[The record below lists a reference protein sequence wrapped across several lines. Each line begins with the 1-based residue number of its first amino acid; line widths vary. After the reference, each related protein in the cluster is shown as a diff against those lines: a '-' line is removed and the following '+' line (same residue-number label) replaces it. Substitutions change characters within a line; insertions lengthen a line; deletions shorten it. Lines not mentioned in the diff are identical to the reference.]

1 MGLLFIFLDPPIY
14 YQAPQL
20 TTNGATSVTQTSA
33 VLNGSIIILGGELN
47 IERGFQISTVPY
59 PNDAPDG
66 SVKEYGSFSAGNFS
80 LSVDGLT
87 PETTYYYRA
96 YSKNTQ
102 YTGYGTWVTFTTSL
116 HLYTIEIDGE
126 DRTADVIIPSLQVED
141 QLNDQQN
148 SCQFL
153 LDNRRGLGF
162 PEADEEVII
171 TMDDGT
177 ILFGGYIVNVSINS
191 KIGAGAVMASISCI
205 DYARLLDSNL
215 VHRTYENMTD
225 KQIIESMVAEYC
237 IGFGIT
243 TTNVLTGITIEQISF
258 NYLQPSQCL
267 RKICELTGR
276 NWYIDY
282 SKDLHYFP
290 LATNSAP
297 FNIDSS
303 CASHTDLK
311 ITKDS
316 SQIKNRV
323 YVRGGTKLSDFTT
336 YSEKGD
342 GTKIKFTLPDKP
354 HDVSIT
360 VNGAAKSIGIKN
372 IDTTGYDWYLNY
384 QEKYIEQDA
393 GGSVLGAGDVL
404 VVTYKYDIPILVA
417 VENQASIIAHGQK
430 EFAIFDK
437 SIATTQAARDRA
449 TAELTDYAN
458 HIVEGSFKT
467 LEPGFRS
474 GQYININL
482 TEYDVNANYIVQK
495 VTSVSMGGGVY
506 EYSVFIAS
514 AKTMGIIKF
523 LIELLE
529 ANKNLVELDDNE
541 VVDELYNLTD
551 SLLSDSLTDSLIID
565 SAGPYAT
572 WCAASETSPSTR
584 ARWDLFQWG

>member
-1 MGLLFIFLDPPIY
+1 MGLLFIFLDPPILIGI
-14 YQAPQL
+14 PEL
-20 TTNGATSVTQTSA
+20 TTDGASSVTQTSA
-33 VLNGSIIILGGELN
+33 VLNASIIHVGGELD
-47 IERGFQISTVPY
+47 IERGFQIGTTPY
-59 PNDAPDG
+59 PSTAPGD
-66 SVKEYGSFSAGNFS
+66 SVLEYGSFNTGNYS

-87 PETTYYYRA
+87 PNTTYYFRSYA
-96 YSKNTQ
+96 KNTQ
-102 YTGYGTWVTFTTSL
+102 FTGYGEWSTFTTAL
-116 HLYTIEIDGE
+116 PLYKIEINGV
-126 DRTADVIIPSLQVED
+126 DRTPDVILPSLQVED

-148 SCQFL
+148 TCTL
-153 LDNRRGLGF
+153 LIDNRRGLGF
-162 PEADEEVII
+162 PEADEEIII
-171 TMDDGT
+171 TLDDGT
-177 ILFGGYIVNVSINS
+177 VLFGGYVVSVVINS
-191 KIGAGAVMASISCI
+191 KMGAGAVMATLSCV
-205 DYARLLDSNL
+205 DYSRLLDSNL
-215 VHRTYENMTD
+215 VHQTYENMTD
-225 KQIIESMVAEYC
+225 KQVIDAIVAEYC
-237 IGFGIT
+237 LGFGIT
-243 TTNVLTGITIEQISF
+243 TTNVLTGVTIEQISF
-258 NYLQPSQCL
+258 NYLQPSQCF

-282 SKDLHYFP
+282 TKDIHYFP

-303 CASHTDLK
+303 CAKYTDLK
-311 ITKDS
+311 ISKDS
-316 SQIKNRV
+316 TQIKNRV

-336 YSEKGD
+336 YSTKGD
-342 GTKIKFTLPDKP
+342 GAMTKFTLPDKP

-360 VNGAAKSIGIKN
+360 VNGVAKSIGIKN

-384 QEKYIEQDA
+384 QEKYIEQDI
-393 GGSVLGAGDVL
+393 GGSILATTDTL

-417 VENQASIIAHGQK
+417 VENQTSILAHGQK

-437 SIATTQAARDRA
+437 SISTTQSARDRA

-467 LEPGFRS
+467 LEPGFIS

-482 TEYDVNANYIVQK
+482 TDYDVNANYIVQK
-495 VTSVSMGGGVY
+495 VSSTSLGGGVY
-506 EYSVFIAS
+506 SYNISVAS

-529 ANKNLVELDDNE
+529 TNKNLIELDNNE
-541 VVDELYNLTD
+541 VIDELYNLTD

-572 WCAASETSPSTR
+572 WCAGAETTPATR